1 MLKMTYAASVLLVAA
16 GAVGCSRGVDVD
28 RVPVGA
34 DVQVTRQDGG
44 VVSGKLAAKGDTDL
58 TVDTGVEP
66 RSVARA
72 EIADVQVVAE
82 GKPPTLPA
90 IAKFREVTVPAGTRL
105 EVRLESTVSS
115 ETSRVE
121 DPVTARLADAVVI
134 GDREALPEGSEV
146 RGDVVAVQP
155 SGKVKGRASIEMRF
169 REMTARGRE
178 YQIAAEV
185 DRVAPATKAEDAKK
199 IGIPAAAGAILGA
212 IVGGG
217 KGAAI
222 GTAIG
227 AGGGTAVVLST
238 PGKPVTLERGHM
250 MTLVLRRSVEVRVPV
265 HSTADD
271 GTKQSQ

>member
-16 GAVGCSRGVDVD
+16 GAVGCSRGVDID
-28 RVPVGA
+28 KVPVGA
-34 DVQVTRQDGG
+34 AVQVTRQDGG

-58 TVDTGVEP
+58 TVDTGAEP

-72 EIADVQVVAE
+72 EIADVQVVTDGNPA
-82 GKPPTLPA
+82 PLPA
-90 IAKFREVTVPAGTRL
+90 IAKFREVTVPANTRL

-121 DPVTARLADAVVI
+121 DPVTATLVSPVVI
-134 GDREALPEGSEV
+134 GDHDALPDGSEV
-146 RGDVVAVQP
+146 RGDVVSVQP
-155 SGKVKGRASIEMRF
+155 AGKVSGRASIEMRF
-169 REMTARGRE
+169 RELTARGRE
-178 YQIAAEV
+178 YPIAAEI
-185 DRVAPATKAEDAKK
+185 DRVAPATKGEDAKK
-199 IGIPAAAGAILGA
+199 IGIPAAAGAVLGA

-217 KGAAI
+217 TGAAI

-250 MTLVLRRSVEVRVPV
+250 MTLVLRKSVEVRVPV
-265 HSTADD
+265 RSTSDED
-271 GTKQSQ
+271 VK